1 MAVGMKE
8 EPGLEFDWDES
19 NLRHLGRHRIRQE
32 EFEQAMTNDP
42 IFVGFS
48 DETGEDRWYV
58 VGATLS
64 LRVLYLTFTVRDER
78 VRAVTGWDA
87 TRKLREA
94 YFRKR
99 AH

>member
-1 MAVGMKE
+1 MAE

-19 NLRHLGRHRIRQE
+19 NLRHLARHRISRE

-42 IFVGFS
+42 MFVGFS
-48 DETGEDRWYV
+48 DETAEDRWYV
-58 VGATLS
+58 VGATRN

-78 VRAVTGWDA
+78 VRPVTGWDA

-94 YFRKR
+94 YFRQK
-99 AH
+99 AQ